1 MFVRAMDLPELAAA
15 TGWASGV
22 PVEGITKMPM
32 MGCPRCGW
40 DTADDARFCPA
51 CGADLAVSPGQEER
65 KLVSIL
71 FVDLVGS
78 TSRGDGADPED
89 VRERNQLY
97 FEAARERIAPYGGVV
112 EKYIGDAVMAVFG
125 APLARL
131 DDAERAVRAGLA
143 VLGGIRDLN
152 AAHPGLDL
160 EARAGVC
167 TGEAVVTPAPASGET
182 LATGDVVNTASRLQS
197 AAPPGRVIVGPET
210 YRLTRHTFGF
220 EELPPVDA
228 KGKREPVAAWLV
240 GEPVAAPGSRPISR
254 TPLVG
259 RDREL
264 LLIRTVWD
272 GATGGSRPHL
282 VSILGPPGIGKT
294 RLAREVS
301 SEIEGG
307 GGRALWGRSLPY
319 EERTPYRA
327 LGQMV
332 RHTARIYEYDAVE
345 IARNKLADTVGSLFP
360 SEEAGEATR
369 FLSLLLGLGLDEPAD
384 ESIHLFFAARRFVE
398 LLAEREPLL
407 LVFEDLH
414 WADDALLEVIDYLVS
429 HVQDVPV
436 VFLALARP
444 EFLETRP
451 TWGAG
456 MMGQTTLPLEPLTPD
471 EATAVVSS
479 LLADGGSPTIERIV
493 TTAEGNPL
501 FLEELVASLAD
512 EAGSEKL
519 PATVRA
525 AISARIDALP
535 ASARAA
541 LLHASVMG
549 QTFWRGVLASAGEIE
564 DVDLALEALE
574 ARGLILRRPQSQ
586 VLGDVEFGFKHVLI
600 RDVAYGTLPRAARRK
615 LHAATAQA
623 IEKSTTDPA
632 DLAWILAYHWREAGE
647 VAAAIEYLLAAA
659 ERARDASAVEETYDL
674 FTRALDLA
682 TTDEHRRGI
691 RLRRGLALV
700 QLAEYGRARPELE
713 VLLPELHGVEE
724 VEALLALA
732 EASLWTERT
741 EQTLQLA
748 ERAVGLTGTRGPA
761 ELQPLALARLSQAH
775 GSRGEEGDLERAV
788 ELGDRALAM
797 WSPNVRNRAL
807 AEHYHLHSDTYYWI
821 GGYERALELSRSAAA
836 TGRLEPN
843 SAEFVLRGAGM
854 NGLILAGMG
863 RYEEALAAGEVAI
876 ATARRMGRKDN
887 VLMNYSTTPLREIFA
902 LDEARERS
910 ATVVD
915 RLGPSEFVMPW
926 MNARADLIG
935 ADLLLRD
942 YGRVETAWPETWD
955 DAVASKAWERWLI
968 SGRLAAD
975 RAELELA
982 LGRLDDAVTWARR
995 AIEMARSVSRRK
1007 YEAIALTILGRA
1019 LTAQGLAEEATA
1031 ELRSAVAAADALGS
1045 PLFRWQARAALAA
1058 ATPEA
1063 RDAAANELLHDA
1075 GEIIRSVAS
1084 SLSPQREAVYLAAP
1098 QVVEVL
1104 EVSG

>member
-1 MFVRAMDLPELAAA
+1 VA
-15 TGWASGV
+15 
-22 PVEGITKMPM
+22 
-32 MGCPRCGW
+32 CPRCGS
-40 DTADDARFCPA
+40 DVPADARFCPA
-51 CGADLAVSPGQEER
+51 CGADLATSPRPEER

-78 TSRGDGADPED
+78 TARGDGADPED

-97 FEAARERIAPYGGVV
+97 FEAARERIGQFGGVV

-131 DDAERAVRAGLA
+131 DDAERAVRAGIA
-143 VLGGIRDLN
+143 VLEGIRDLN
-152 AAHPGLDL
+152 EAHPGLDL

-167 TGEAVVTPAPASGET
+167 TGEAVVTPDPAPGET

-220 EELPPVDA
+220 EEHPPVDA
-228 KGKREPVAAWLV
+228 KGKRDPVAAWLV
-240 GEPVAAPGSRPISR
+240 GEPLAAPGSRPVSR

-264 LLIRTVWD
+264 LLIRTVWG
-272 GATGGSRPHL
+272 GAVAGSRPHL
-282 VSILGPPGIGKT
+282 VSVLGPPGIGKT
-294 RLAREVS
+294 RLARELS
-301 SEIEGG
+301 SEIEVV

-332 RHTARIYEYDAVE
+332 RHTAQIYENDAVE
-345 IARNKLADTVGSLFP
+345 IARRKLAETVGSLFP
-360 SEEAGEATR
+360 AEESAEATR
-369 FLSLLLGLGLDEPAD
+369 FLSLLLGLGLDEPAAA
-384 ESIHLFFAARRFVE
+384 STYLFFAARRFVE
-398 LLAEREPLL
+398 LLAEREPLM

-414 WADDALLEVIDYLVS
+414 WADDALLEAIDYLVS
-429 HVQDVPV
+429 HVQDAPV

-471 EATAVVSS
+471 EAKAVVAS
-479 LLADGGSPTIERIV
+479 LLADVGSPTIDRIV

-512 EAGSEKL
+512 EAASEEL

-535 ASARAA
+535 APARAA
-541 LLHASVMG
+541 LLHASVIG
-549 QTFWRGVLASAGEIE
+549 HTFWRGVLASAGEIE
-564 DVDLALEALE
+564 DVDPALETLE
-574 ARGLILRRPQSQ
+574 ARGLILRRSRSQ
-586 VLGDVEFGFKHVLI
+586 VLGDVEFAFKHVLI
-600 RDVAYGTLPRAARRK
+600 RDVAYGTLPRAARRD
-615 LHAATAQA
+615 LHAATARA
-623 IEKSTTDPA
+623 IEKSAA
-632 DLAWILAYHWREAGE
+632 DRGGLAWILAHHWREAGE
-647 VAAAIEYLLAAA
+647 VGLASEHFLAAA

-674 FTRALDLA
+674 FTQALDLA
-682 TTDEHRRGI
+682 TTDEDRRGI
-691 RLRRGLALV
+691 RLRRALALV
-700 QLAEYGRARPELE
+700 RLQEYARARPELE
-713 VLLPELHGVEE
+713 ELVPELHGVEE

-732 EASLWTERT
+732 EATLWTSRT

-748 ERAVGLTGTRGPA
+748 ERAVDLTGTRGPA
-761 ELQPLALARLSQAH
+761 ELQPLALARLSHAH
-775 GSRGEEGDLERAV
+775 GSRGDEGDIDRAV
-788 ELGDRALAM
+788 ELGDRAIAM
-797 WSPNVRNRAL
+797 WSPNLRNRAL
-807 AEHYHLHSDTYYWI
+807 AEHYHLLSDLYYWI
-821 GGYERALELSRSAAA
+821 GGYERALELSQSAAA
-836 TGRLEPN
+836 TGGLEPN

-863 RYEEALAAGEVAI
+863 RYEEALAAGEEAI
-876 ATARRMGRKDN
+876 ATARRMGRADN
-887 VLMNYSTTPLREIFA
+887 VVMNYSTTPLREIFV
-902 LDEARERS
+902 LDEARDRS

-915 RLGPSEFVMPW
+915 RLGPSDFNMPW

-935 ADLLLRD
+935 ADLLLHD
-942 YGRVETAWPETWD
+942 YGSVETAWPGAWD
-955 DAVASKAWERWLI
+955 DAVASQAWERWLI

-995 AIEMARSVSRRK
+995 AIEMARSASRRK
-1007 YEAIALTILGRA
+1007 YEAIALTLLGRA
-1019 LTAQGLAEEATA
+1019 LAAQGLAEEATA

-1058 ATPEA
+1058 AARTANDASGDEA
-1063 RDAAANELLHDA
+1063 IQDASA
-1075 GEIIRSVAS
+1075 IIRGIAA
-1084 SLSPQREAVYLAAP
+1084 SLSPERAAVYLAAP

-1104 EVSG
+1104 EASG